1 MHRSVR
7 LCYFRKPDIRLVTQP
22 WKELKLGTK
31 ESKRKRGPC
40 RKPKE
45 IGSSAMKFWEE
56 SILRMPSVLKC
67 WQRENKVPRVIFPP
81 PPLFFSGNCWPGCWC
96 SIAFSHQGTN
106 CLMTLGLHTLDKFF
120 RNFFRKISFFYTEGI
135 RRQQFNFV
143 KRFSVVAL
151 CVRD

>member
-81 PPLFFSGNCWPGCWC
+81 PPFFFQAIADRVVDAQLLFHIKAPIVWWLWAS
-96 SIAFSHQGTN
+96 
-106 CLMTLGLHTLDKFF
+106 TLL
-120 RNFFRKISFFYTEGI
+120 ISFSEIFFERYL
-135 RRQQFNFV
+135 
-143 KRFSVVAL
+143 FSTRKVYDDNSL
-151 CVRD
+151 TSWKDSQW